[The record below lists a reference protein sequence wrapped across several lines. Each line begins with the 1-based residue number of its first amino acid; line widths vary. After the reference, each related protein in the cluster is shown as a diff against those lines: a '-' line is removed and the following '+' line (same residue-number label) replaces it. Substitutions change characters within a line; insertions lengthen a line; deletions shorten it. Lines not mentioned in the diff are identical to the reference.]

1 LLAGVVQAA
10 FQVPTLRREG
20 YRFRWVSPWRDPTVR
35 EVIRKMLPAS
45 VGVAAFQ
52 INVLITQL
60 LAFGVYVPIVAVFNF
75 AVRLMEFP
83 QGVFGISLATYL
95 LPTLSGLAAEKNY
108 GAFRSTLRQ
117 GLEYLLFANL
127 LASVFLVILAEPIIR
142 LLFER
147 REFGSGSTSDV
158 SVALACLAPGLVAFS
173 AVNILARAF
182 YALGDTR
189 TPMRISVFCLGV
201 NLLFA
206 VLLIHPYRAAGLG
219 LANTATSFLNL
230 GLLCYSLRRKLG
242 RLELG
247 QMRGSLLALLP
258 AALLAGIVGWW
269 LSDLWESRLGHAGLL
284 LKFGSVFA
292 PVLPATLLYWG
303 TAYWLGVPAARDM
316 ANLLVKRFRQPT

>member
-1 LLAGVVQAA
+1 
-10 FQVPTLRREG
+10 
-20 YRFRWVSPWRDPTVR
+20 
-35 EVIRKMLPAS
+35 
-45 VGVAAFQ
+45 
-52 INVLITQL
+52 
-60 LAFGVYVPIVAVFNF
+60 
-75 AVRLMEFP
+75 MEFP

-206 VLLIHPYRAAGLG
+206 VLLIQPYRAAGLG

-230 GLLCYSLRRKLG
+230 GLLVYSLRRKLG

-247 QMRGSLLALLP
+247 QMRAGLFALLP

-269 LSDLWESRLGHAGLL
+269 LSDLWESRLGHVGLW

-292 PVLPATLLYWG
+292 PVLPATLIYWG
-303 TAYWLGVPAARDM
+303 TAYGLGVPAARDV
-316 ANLLVKRFRQPT
+316 ANLLVKRFRQST